1 MCFGARVDVDALAPR
16 GGLRVETCP
25 RGPVSCNALP
35 RPLLPPLPCSAQ
47 VGVVHS
53 SRLGEDDVKT
63 LRSINFQI
71 GDFLDVAIY

>member
-1 MCFGARVDVDALAPR
+1 MFKDPYCTRVNLWPAHPPSPLTLSHSTFP
-16 GGLRVETCP
+16 T
-25 RGPVSCNALP
+25 LP
-35 RPLLPPLPCSAQ
+35 SAQ